1 MFNVIFKFDASL
13 TNLMKVVSLFG
24 LNLYEMNTTRLQL
37 FGISLST
44 KSEIFYIEAS
54 CTLI

>member
-37 FGISLST
+37 FGISLCT

>member
-1 MFNVIFKFDASL
+1 MFNAIFKFDASL